1 MAQDLTFFEDFK
13 VRRHFDKTKQ
23 KWFFSV
29 IDIIA
34 VLTDQPDYKKAKS
47 YWTTLKSRL
56 KAVGSQVVTDC
67 DHLKMKAS
75 DGKFYNTDVANLE
88 TIFRLVQSIPSKKAE
103 PIKMWLAKVGNERIE
118 EIAEPEISLNRARE
132 NWQKHGRDQKWIEQ
146 RMMGQET
153 RNKLTDYWK
162 KSGVKEGKEY
172 AALTNIIHQE
182 WSDLTVKQHKKLKGL
197 DNQNLRNHMS
207 EAELIFTAL
216 AELSTRQIA
225 ENMEAQGFE
234 ENQEP
239 AKKGGKIAKDA
250 RMALEDKTGKKVVN
264 NSSFLNNE
272 NSKKGIE

>member
-56 KAVGSQVVTDC
+56 KAEGSQVVTDC

-182 WSDLTVKQHKKLKGL
+182 
-197 DNQNLRNHMS
+197 
-207 EAELIFTAL
+207 
-216 AELSTRQIA
+216 
-225 ENMEAQGFE
+225 
-234 ENQEP
+234 
-239 AKKGGKIAKDA
+239 
-250 RMALEDKTGKKVVN
+250 
-264 NSSFLNNE
+264 
-272 NSKKGIE
+272 